1 MWPSNESF
9 RDMLSYIKGLIS
21 HPGSSL
27 VGGPD
32 SASLPDPTGEPYAQD
47 YQGEGQCDPKEG
59 YEGKLSA
66 R

>member
-1 MWPSNESF
+1 
-9 RDMLSYIKGLIS
+9 MLSYIKGLIS